1 MINCVNLRR
10 TCSGLIA
17 GHLLALQRAHGRR
30 FRSPILIGI
39 EPSPIGGS
47 SSDVCAFSRMNDR
60 TTELESAVRAQ
71 SALIFEAQTLLAAY
85 LAKDLESPALIDRL
99 SRLLNGPQEREA
111 DRLARE
117 ALGENEPGNIA

>member
-1 MINCVNLRR
+1 
-10 TCSGLIA
+10 
-17 GHLLALQRAHGRR
+17 
-30 FRSPILIGI
+30 
-39 EPSPIGGS
+39 
-47 SSDVCAFSRMNDR
+47 MNDR

-71 SALIFEAQTLLAAY
+71 SALIFEAQTLVAAY

-111 DRLARE
+111 VRLARE